1 MTEKACD
8 YLVLTQII
16 IDDVYFP
23 HRQPILN
30 QLGGGT
36 YTAAGMRYW
45 SDRVGICSGLGED
58 FHEHYDSWFERN
70 GISVYRAPR
79 EEKCTHAKINYFPDG
94 EREELLLPGCG
105 SHARMQA
112 GFDEIPGDL
121 HGVKGLYLFKDC
133 DCRYWQEA
141 AGYLRAN
148 PAQVVWEISPQAAD
162 PQYKELYESI
172 MKQVDFLSLNLT
184 EGRRLTGEQAPLDV
198 VKSLADFHVFRGILR
213 MGAHGALAFDKQACW
228 HVAAA
233 PAAVVDVTGGGNSCT
248 GGQLVGYCQSGG
260 DLVHAAKCGSVSA
273 SFIIR
278 QYGVPPVIDSR
289 EMKKAQEM
297 LQTIRTER
305 L

>member
-23 HRQPILN
+23 NRQPILN

-58 FHEHYDSWFERN
+58 FYEHYNSWFEKN
-70 GISVYRAPR
+70 GVAVIRAPR
-79 EEKCTHAKINYFPDG
+79 EELCTHAKINYFPDG

-105 SHARMQA
+105 SHDRMQA
-112 GFDEIPGDL
+112 GFDEIPDDL
-121 HGVKGLYLFKDC
+121 HRLRGLYLFKDC
-133 DCRYWQEA
+133 DPGYWQA
-141 AGYLRAN
+141 ASRYLKAH
-148 PAQVVWEISPQAAD
+148 PAQVVWEIAPQAAD
-162 PQYKELYESI
+162 PWYRELYEFI
-172 MKQVDFLSLNLT
+172 MGHVDFLSLNLT
-184 EGRRLTGEQAPLDV
+184 EGRKLTGQQEPLRVLQALR
-198 VKSLADFHVFRGILR
+198 DFHVERGILR
-213 MGAHGALAFDKQACW
+213 MGANGALAFDRQACW

-233 PAAVVDVTGGGNSCT
+233 PATVVDVTGGGNSCT

-278 QYGVPPVIDSR
+278 QYGVPPVIDSNSMRLAR
-289 EMKKAQEM
+289 EMLDTVK
-297 LQTIRTER
+297 TER